1 LEKIFTGMLPTNT
14 KTFSAKT
21 RRLPD
26 EVDGLPVERINIG
39 CVKVSDKPVVF
50 DTVLG
55 SCISVCMYDPK
66 FRAGGIN
73 HFMLPKGAD
82 LNNPLSTRY
91 GIHAMELLIN
101 NLVKLGASRSRLVVK
116 IFGGGH
122 VLKIIN
128 SSGSVPN
135 LNINFINKFLAT
147 EKFKVITSDLG
158 GNAPRRILF
167 LPHTGQVFLRRLGEA
182 EADKAA
188 KEEIDFLS
196 DLKTDAIDGGTTIF

>member
-1 LEKIFTGMLPTNT
+1 MLQN
-14 KTFSAKT
+14 KSNAYNSKT
-21 RRLPD
+21 RRLP
-26 EVDGLPVERINIG
+26 EEADGLPVERINIG
-39 CVKVSDKPVVF
+39 SVKVSSRPVVF

-66 FRAGGIN
+66 SHVGGIN

-82 LNNPLSTRY
+82 INKPLSTRY

-101 NLVKLGASRSRLVVK
+101 NLIKIGGKRSRFEVK
-116 IFGGGH
+116 VFGGGH

-147 EKFKVITSDLG
+147 EKINVVTSDLG
-158 GNAPRRILF
+158 GNSTRRVLF
-167 LPHTGQVFLRRLGEA
+167 FPHTGKVFLKRLGADEA
-182 EADKAA
+182 TEAT

-196 DLKTDAIDGGTTIF
+196 DFRTGDIDGGTTIF